1 MAKYAR
7 NDNELIQGVKK
18 FYLKQITEKIGEDI
32 KYLIKAYMVDV
43 FYGMYDPIYY
53 NRTFQ
58 LLNSVTTTN
67 VRETANG
74 YEIEVYLDINGIDYE
89 LEDTEYVVWLASKG
103 FHGNSNIY
111 TTGEF
116 WNDAMT
122 ELKGGYLQR
131 KFGEYLKE
139 KGLKVSLRQ
148 YIKV

>member
-18 FYLKQITEKIGEDI
+18 FYLKQITEKIGEDV
-32 KYLIKAYMVDV
+32 KYLIKAYMEEV
-43 FYGMYDPIYY
+43 FYGMYNPIYY

-58 LLNSVTTTN
+58 LLNSVTTTK

-89 LEDTEYVVWLASKG
+89 LEDTEYIVWLSSKG
-103 FHGNSNIY
+103 FHGSSNIY

-139 KGLKVSLRQ
+139 KGLKVSLR
-148 YIKV
+148 